1 MVKVKELVSK
11 VLPQWENLKIS
22 IYVDDGEGTYSSSG
36 LYSGDEYEKIISD
49 YGEYKVQVW
58 MVSGDGYFSI
68 WVYGEV
74 S

>member
-11 VLPQWENLKIS
+11 VLPKWENLKIR
-22 IYVDDGEGTYSSSG
+22 IYVDDGEGTYG
-36 LYSGDEYEKIISD
+36 LHTDDEYEKIISD
-49 YGEYKVQVW
+49 YGEYKVQDW
-58 MVSGDGYFSI
+58 MVSGDGYFGI

>member
-11 VLPQWENLKIS
+11 VLPKWENLKIR
-22 IYVDDGEGTYSSSG
+22 IYVDDGEGTYG
-36 LYSGDEYEKIISD
+36 LYNDDEYEKIISD
-49 YGEYKVQVW
+49 YGEYKVQDW
-58 MVSGDGYFSI
+58 MVSSDGYFGI

>member
-1 MVKVKELVSK
+1 MLKVKELVRK
-11 VLPQWENLKIS
+11 VLPQWENLKKIS
-22 IYVDDGEGTYSSSG
+22 IYVDDGEGTYG
-36 LYSGDEYEKIISD
+36 LYSDDEYEKIISD